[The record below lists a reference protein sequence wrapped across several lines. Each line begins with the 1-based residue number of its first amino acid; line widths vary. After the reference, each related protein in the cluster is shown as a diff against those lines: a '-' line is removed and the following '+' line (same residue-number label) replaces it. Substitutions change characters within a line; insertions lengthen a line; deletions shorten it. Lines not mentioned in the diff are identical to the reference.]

1 MTSCMVHRGNVIPVK
16 TEITKSTGLIAE
28 NCVYF
33 YILALD
39 QYYDLRRFDPA
50 IKSLFFL
57 SITFEF
63 TCTCTHSLNKN
74 WGIYDSFGATVHL
87 S

>member
-16 TEITKSTGLIAE
+16 TEIKISTGLIVE

-50 IKSLFFL
+50 IKSFFFKVL
-57 SITFEF
+57 L
-63 TCTCTHSLNKN
+63 LNLH
-74 WGIYDSFGATVHL
+74 AHAHTA
-87 S
+87 